1 MKDQY
6 FIKSWD
12 N

>member
-6 FIKSWD
+6 F
-12 N
+12 NLVRN